1 MGHRVHPQGPP
12 AATGAGLP
20 RVRPTAVRV
29 ATRWPAY
36 PQLSPVSAL
45 QCAHNALPPETSGP
59 HSSAATTPAAQ
70 VPRSAALTPVCST
83 TPASQPSPS
92 MDRKQQLP
100 LPRCREVFLRHLS
113 AAPHLQASHLYLC
126 IDSNKYRCTG
136 VDKCCFNTFLQHHT
150 CEATISI
157 YGLTPVC
164 SITPARL
171 HYPSME
177 KQLLINTSLNHRIC
191 LNNQYFV

>member
-1 MGHRVHPQGPP
+1 MGEPVVDLEPAVDMGRVVGPLLGP

-29 ATRWPAY
+29 ATRWPTY
-36 PQLSPVSAL
+36 PQLSPVRAL

-92 MDRKQQLP
+92 MDRQHRLP
-100 LPRCREVFLRHLS
+100 LHRC
-113 AAPHLQASHLYLC
+113 
-126 IDSNKYRCTG
+126 
-136 VDKCCFNTFLQHHT
+136 
-150 CEATISI
+150 
-157 YGLTPVC
+157 
-164 SITPARL
+164 
-171 HYPSME
+171 
-177 KQLLINTSLNHRIC
+177 
-191 LNNQYFV
+191 

>member
-1 MGHRVHPQGPP
+1 MG
-12 AATGAGLP
+12 
-20 RVRPTAVRV
+20 RV

-113 AAPHLQASHLYLC
+113 AAPHLRGYHLHIWL
-126 IDSNKYRCTG
+126 DTR
-136 VDKCCFNTFLQHHT
+136 LQHHT
-150 CEATISI
+150 CKASLSI
-157 YGLTPVC
+157 YGKAIVDQHLPK
-164 SITPARL
+164 L
-171 HYPSME
+171 G
-177 KQLLINTSLNHRIC
+177 IC